1 MFWWQAACAV
11 PGPHIFQPWQ
21 SVQLCLL
28 GVPPKRVREVKLLT
42 DIDEVHDLGLPD
54 YAVKNLV
61 DAYLVTGRR
70 TQGRSARDERK
81 GWEKRHGALP
91 GRSTGAIKNNLTT
104 AKRTSAA
111 GRRRGSRKSRWRC
124 GQFAPTVVQCV
135 QVVQ

>member
-1 MFWWQAACAV
+1 VFWWQAACAV

-70 TQGRSARDERK
+70 TQGHSARDARK

-91 GRSTGAIKNNLTT
+91 GRSTGAIKNLTFGHNSWGGVSPSQP
-104 AKRTSAA
+104 AILG
-111 GRRRGSRKSRWRC
+111 GRAPCSSR
-124 GQFAPTVVQCV
+124 
-135 QVVQ
+135 